1 MSYDLAVQDGSATAG
16 ELMRAAVYRRT
27 IRASLARAWEN
38 VLDWEHLPW
47 LHSDSFSDIE
57 RVDSGSW
64 GWRARVGL
72 QPAKLRQQILLEL
85 RVERPKGRYVAR
97 TLEGPG
103 AGTEI
108 WTRLEPEEEHRTR
121 VEVEFLMPGLS
132 AEQAPAVGAA
142 YTRVYTQLWDED
154 EAMMVRREALL
165 SRRRG
170 GQRAAGDT
178 VAMGTLDEV
187 RTRLPLCVE
196 VGGRSFRVLELDG
209 ELLAHSTVCPHQ
221 LGPLEQA
228 EVEDGCIR
236 CPWHG
241 YRFDL
246 RSGRH
251 RDGTRLRLDA
261 APRVAV
267 DVDGARVQLIWE
279 NADAPTRS

>member
-1 MSYDLAVQDGSATAG
+1 MRYDLAVRDGTAAAG
-16 ELMRAAVYRRT
+16 ELMRVAVYRRT

-47 LHSDSFSDIE
+47 LHSGSFIGIE

-85 RVERPKGRYVAR
+85 RVERPEGCYVAR

-121 VEVEFLMPGLS
+121 VEVEFLVPGVSEQS
-132 AEQAPAVGAA
+132 APDAGAA
-142 YTRVYTQLWDED
+142 FARLYTQLWDED

-165 SRRRG
+165 SRPRAGRRAPRQSVALG
-170 GQRAAGDT
+170 SPDAVRAK
-178 VAMGTLDEV
+178 
-187 RTRLPLCVE
+187 LPFCVE
-196 VGGRSFRVLELDG
+196 VGGRSFRVVEVEG

-228 EVEDGCIR
+228 EVEDGCVR

-246 RSGRH
+246 RNGRS
-251 RDGTRLRLDA
+251 RDHDRLRLEA
-261 APRVAV
+261 APRVE
-267 DVDGARVQLIWE
+267 VDGDSAQVRLVWE
-279 NADAPTRS
+279 KRAAP